1 MTDRQQRIIVYGVCT
16 EFLDINKAVP
26 QGTALGPLLFSIMVN
41 DKSSVDSGISL
52 VIKYADDVTLRVPVA
67 KNNDASTSEV
77 ENIQQWAKNN

>member
-1 MTDRQQRIIVYGVCT
+1 
-16 EFLDINKAVP
+16 
-26 QGTALGPLLFSIMVN
+26 MVN